1 MIKNNMNIKNI
12 KNIVFSGGAFKG
24 WAYIGTLRAL
34 DELVDNSF
42 IENVAGTSIGSV
54 FGLFYILKIP
64 WSVILTKIMNLTF
77 SDMIDINN
85 INTII
90 SIQSIIKGV
99 KFKEY
104 ISSIIAEYINPEVTF
119 NELYKLNKIT
129 FTVTSLNINKG
140 EIEYFNFINTPSVK
154 VMDSIVASCSVP
166 LLFPP
171 YCINNNYYCD
181 GGLCNNFPT
190 NLYEDI
196 NTMGFTLFDENNN
209 KSMNKLKKIT
219 IIDIINCL
227 VDTANKIYKQ
237 KRENIFYILNDSFEN
252 QTYNLKQTKDDVFT
266 LYING
271 YKNSYKVIYD
281 NFIAINY

>member
-1 MIKNNMNIKNI
+1 MNNNVCDKNKRIKNI

-64 WSVILTKIMNLTF
+64 WSVILTKIMNLSF
-77 SDMIDINN
+77 SEMLDINN

-104 ISSIIAEYINPEVTF
+104 IYSIISEYINPEVTF
-119 NELYKLNKIT
+119 DQLYNLNKIT
-129 FTVTSLNINKG
+129 FTVTLLNINKG
-140 EIEYFNFINTPSVK
+140 EIEYFNFTNRPHVK
-154 VMDSIVASCSVP
+154 IIDALVASCSIP

-171 YCINNNYYCD
+171 YCINNNYY
-181 GGLCNNFPT
+181 
-190 NLYEDI
+190 
-196 NTMGFTLFDENNN
+196 
-209 KSMNKLKKIT
+209 
-219 IIDIINCL
+219 
-227 VDTANKIYKQ
+227 
-237 KRENIFYILNDSFEN
+237 
-252 QTYNLKQTKDDVFT
+252 
-266 LYING
+266 
-271 YKNSYKVIYD
+271 
-281 NFIAINY
+281 